1 MGVNWGVNGII
12 GLTVSLFTY
21 YFSYTNNTWQT
32 SLLRAVIGFLLF
44 FVLSIV
50 FQLVLQQVD
59 TIKKTDRDEKQN
71 HVDRASP
78 KPEPEPLVQD
88 DEVIMEES
96 SFQAFSLDALHSSDI
111 PKDSEIT
118 VQTIRTWNKQNQEG

>member
-1 MGVNWGVNGII
+1 MGVNWGVNGLI

-44 FVLSIV
+44 FVLGIV

-59 TIKKTDRDEKQN
+59 TFKKTERDEKQN
-71 HVDRASP
+71 HVDRARP
-78 KPEPEPLVQD
+78 KPEPLVQD

-96 SFQAFSLDALHSSDI
+96 SFRAFSLDALHSSDN